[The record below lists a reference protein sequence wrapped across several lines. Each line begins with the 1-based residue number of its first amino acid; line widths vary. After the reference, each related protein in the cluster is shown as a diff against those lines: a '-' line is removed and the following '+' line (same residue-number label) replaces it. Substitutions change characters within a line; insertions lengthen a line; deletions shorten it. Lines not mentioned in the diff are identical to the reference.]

1 MLKRITLAAAVAL
14 PLALAVAGAAGAA
27 EYEVRLLNKGE
38 SGRMVFEPALL
49 RVAPGDTVVFKAVDR
64 GHNAETIR
72 GMIPKGAET
81 FKGRMSKDLSVTFT
95 NEGVYGYKCLP
106 HYAMGMVG
114 LIVVGDPSANIEAAA
129 AAKLP
134 GKARTK
140 MTALIEAVGRT
151 VASSR

>member
-1 MLKRITLAAAVAL
+1 MLKKLALVVALTLPLSFIGLDAAVA
-14 PLALAVAGAAGAA
+14 A
-27 EYEVRLLNKGE
+27 EHEVRMLNEGE

-49 RVAPGDTVVFKAVDR
+49 RVAPGDTVIFKSVNP

-72 GMIPKGAET
+72 GMLPEGGKA
-81 FKGRMSKDLSVTFT
+81 FKGRISKELSVTFET
-95 NEGVYGYKCLP
+95 EGVYGYKCLP

-134 GKARTK
+134 GKAREK
-140 MTALIEAVGRT
+140 MTALLKTVGQK
-151 VASSR
+151 VAASR

>member
-14 PLALAVAGAAGAA
+14 PLALAVAGTASAA
-27 EYEVRLLNKGE
+27 EHEVHMLNKGE

-72 GMIPKGAET
+72 GMLPEGAEA
-81 FKGRMSKDLSVTFT
+81 FKGSMSKDLSVTL
-95 NEGVYGYKCLP
+95 NAEGVYGYKCMP

-114 LIVVGDPSANIEAAA
+114 LIVVGDPAANIEEAAA
-129 AAKLP
+129 TKLP
-134 GKARTK
+134 GKARAK
-140 MTALIEAVGRT
+140 MMALLETAGRK

>member
-1 MLKRITLAAAVAL
+1 MLKRIMLAAAVAL
-14 PLALAVAGAAGAA
+14 PLAIAVAGTASAA
-27 EYEVRLLNKGE
+27 EHEVRLLNKGE

-72 GMIPKGAET
+72 GMLPKGAEA

-95 NEGVYGYKCLP
+95 TEGVYGYKCMP

-114 LIVVGDPSANIEAAA
+114 LIVVGDPSANIETAA

-140 MTALIEAVGRT
+140 MTALIEAVGQT